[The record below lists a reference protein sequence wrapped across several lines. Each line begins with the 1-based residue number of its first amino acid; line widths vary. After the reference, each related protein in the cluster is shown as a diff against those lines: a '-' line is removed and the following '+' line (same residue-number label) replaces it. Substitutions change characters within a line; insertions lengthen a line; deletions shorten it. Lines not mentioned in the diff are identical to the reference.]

1 MSRGESDSTT
11 PPVSVCALNLP
22 LICTP
27 ASKDLCLGWRPR
39 AKDQQAWLRV
49 IHYVRDCYRTGVSSS
64 PPRTPSRGWVGART
78 WPGSQLRERITAKS
92 AGPGLPRN
100 LKTLHTPRLS
110 ARLLAQRTHQD
121 RRGALDSTVC
131 PTGGRGRGPTCGR
144 LPDATGTAP
153 STPWRRVT
161 SYGSSLE
168 ATRASPPEEDGLTT
182 TLGSAW
188 PVCSRPLCPL
198 PSCRRPGSE
207 NPRDPPSQ
215 SSGPES
221 RSQSS

>member
-161 SYGSSLE
+161 SYGSSLH
-168 ATRASPPEEDGLTT
+168 TPPRSEM
-182 TLGSAW
+182 AQKQ
-188 PVCSRPLCPL
+188 
-198 PSCRRPGSE
+198 RRKVH
-207 NPRDPPSQ
+207 RR
-215 SSGPES
+215 SGE
-221 RSQSS
+221 